1 MLYRR
6 GDIALVYFPHSDLY
20 TIKLRPVLVIQTDN
34 LNTGIQQLVVAMISS
49 NLARSGHSSR
59 VTVLPTDPLAAGTGL
74 QLDSVI
80 MTDNVATVGLSQFK
94 SKLGSFSAMP
104 LVEAALARTLGLK
117 LR

>member
-1 MLYRR
+1 MSCRR

-20 TIKLRPVLVIQTDN
+20 TIKLRPVLVIQADN
-34 LNTGIQQLVVAMISS
+34 LSTGLSQLVVAMISS
-49 NLARSGHSSR
+49 NLARSGHPSR
-59 VTVLPTDPLAAGTGL
+59 VTVLLTDPLAADTGL

-80 MTDNVATVGLSQFK
+80 MTDNIATVELSQFK

-104 LVEAALARTLGLK
+104 LVEAALAHTLGFG